1 MTTHTRRAFLRS
13 AGTLGVL
20 ASLGLLGRGC
30 QRLEESALDAAFGP
44 DDGPFR
50 PPSGADVD
58 EITHALNRLA
68 YGARLGDRARLA
80 TLARGGDSA
89 ETTVNAFVEEQLDPA
104 SIDDARCEW
113 RLGGIEPLQVP
124 RAEHYE
130 FTPEEMLLAILQS
143 RVIRAVH
150 SRRQLHE
157 VMVEF
162 WTDHLN
168 IAASKGECRWV
179 RLADELEVVRPH
191 ALGRFRELI
200 RASATSPAML
210 IYLDGHD
217 NKVVHPED
225 RPNEN
230 YARELLE
237 LHTLGVDGGYTQRDV
252 LEAARC
258 LSGWTYGH
266 EFWRGR
272 VSRVAFDPSRHD
284 RGEKEVLG
292 VRIPPGGGEEDLERL
307 LDIVCAHPATARHVA
322 RRLCRAFIADPAPP
336 AATDAVAAAFRAS
349 DGRIP
354 DVLRALVATSEFR
367 ASRGNLFKRPF
378 RYLVSALRATDAR
391 TDGGPELLEAL
402 RRMGQAPSEYP
413 TPDGY
418 PLEAEPWIGS
428 LFWRW
433 NLAIALGRGRVPG
446 TAIDQRALEEATGTL
461 ERRLAHLFGRQ
472 PTDAELALVRDSG
485 EPLGVALAAP
495 AFQWH

>member
-1 MTTHTRRAFLRS
+1 VTIHTRRTFLQT
-13 AGTLGVL
+13 AGTFGVL
-20 ASLGLLGRGC
+20 ASLGMFGRGC

-50 PPSGADVD
+50 PPQGDSID
-58 EITHALNRLA
+58 EVTHALQRLA
-68 YGARLGDRARLA
+68 FGARLGDRARLEG
-80 TLARGGDSA
+80 LAKGGSA
-89 ETTVNAFVEEQLDPA
+89 IDAFLAEQLDPA
-104 SIDDARCEW
+104 SIDDTRCDW

-124 RAEHYE
+124 RSEHYE
-130 FTPEEMLLAILQS
+130 FTPEQMLLAIGQS
-143 RVIRAVH
+143 RIIRAVY

-168 IAASKGECRWV
+168 IVASKGECRWV
-179 RLADELEVVRPH
+179 RFADELEVVRPH
-191 ALGRFRELI
+191 ALGRFRDLI

-225 RPNEN
+225 KPNEN

-252 LEAARC
+252 FEAARC

-272 VSRVAFDPSRHD
+272 VSRVAFDPTRHD
-284 RGEKEVLG
+284 QGEKEVLG
-292 VRIPPGGGEEDLERL
+292 VRIPARGGEQDLERL
-307 LDIVCAHPATARHVA
+307 LDIVCVHPSTARHVA
-322 RRLCRAFIADPAPP
+322 RRLCRAFLSDPAP
-336 AATDAVAAAFRAS
+336 AAAVDLVTESFRAS
-349 DGRIP
+349 DGQIP
-354 DVLRALVATSEFR
+354 AVLRTLFATPEFR
-367 ASRGNLFKRPF
+367 ASRGTLLKRPF
-378 RYLVSALRATDAR
+378 RFLASALRATDAR
-391 TDGGPELLEAL
+391 TDAGANLIDSL

-428 LFWRW
+428 LYWRW
-433 NLAIALGRGRVPG
+433 NLAIALSRGRIGG
-446 TAIDQRALEEATGTL
+446 TSIDQSAFDRATSSLEA
-461 ERRLAHLFGRQ
+461 RLAHLFGRAA
-472 PTDAELALVRDSG
+472 TDTEIALVRDSG
-485 EPLGVALAAP
+485 DQLGVALAAP